1 MLSEPQTLLS
11 PPTSVCQQWLTENPG
26 EPLHR
31 GCFSS
36 YGLHF
41 TNAQSTPEASGNAHP
56 WKQHSAQDGQ
66 EFEGSVPSLPH
77 PLGVITP
84 RSIRHHLPEF
94 HSDEM
99 PVTHRGHLHGNKP
112 FSASS
117 QSHASLSHYSQ
128 GVAFNHVPNV
138 QLTLEFTIALLLGGY
153 RAEMVLPP

>member
-94 HSDEM
+94 HSGM
-99 PVTHRGHLHGNKP
+99 KCQLPTVAICMVTNP
-112 FSASS
+112 F
-117 QSHASLSHYSQ
+117 
-128 GVAFNHVPNV
+128 
-138 QLTLEFTIALLLGGY
+138 
-153 RAEMVLPP
+153 RLPPNPMPRFLITLRALPSIMSQTYN